1 MRWRR
6 WRASRE
12 IQREIWR
19 RPRGRRSNGNCR
31 GWQKRT
37 GCWLFSKAKRRT
49 SRRWAGFSARS
60 CLRDWCGRSRRVA
73 AHSEPGKI
81 IPDQG
86 RIMAM
91 AAARRSKVYTPS
103 QVSAATGLSLPAV
116 HKAIEHGLIRP
127 QRIQEG
133 RLVQRLLSK
142 SQVLYLAL
150 EAKGLRVLPLATRRQ
165 IAKAIERDPSMGTLD
180 ISSERVIIVQ
190 LSWVRKEVEA
200 GLHRQIGRA
209 SCRER

>member
-1 MRWRR
+1 
-6 WRASRE
+6 
-12 IQREIWR
+12 
-19 RPRGRRSNGNCR
+19 
-31 GWQKRT
+31 
-37 GCWLFSKAKRRT
+37 
-49 SRRWAGFSARS
+49 
-60 CLRDWCGRSRRVA
+60 
-73 AHSEPGKI
+73 
-81 IPDQG
+81 
-86 RIMAM
+86 MAM

-200 GLHRQIGRA
+200 GLHRLAQAERMVDADPELMHGTPVYRGTRIPVHAIAGMLSKGATVEDILEGYPALTREKVKLAPFYVKAFPRRGRPATRPWASSRPRRA
-209 SCRER
+209 SEHRLAS